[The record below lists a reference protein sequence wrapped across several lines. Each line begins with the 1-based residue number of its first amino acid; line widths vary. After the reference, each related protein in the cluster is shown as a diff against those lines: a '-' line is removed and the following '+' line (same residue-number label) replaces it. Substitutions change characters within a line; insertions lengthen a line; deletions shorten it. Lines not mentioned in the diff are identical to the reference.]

1 MAESP
6 AFELIGPDATVAA
19 GHSLGEALARVSPA
33 TFVIFLEG
41 PLGAGKTT
49 FARGVLGGLGHRGR
63 VPSPTYT
70 LVEPYDLAAVRVIH
84 IDLYRVRDPREL
96 DDLVLPELLGEST
109 YALIEWPDHG
119 VGHLPAADLIVR
131 LELSP
136 QGRRIRVN
144 PLTRP
149 ARMVAS
155 ALQMPR

>member
-19 GHSLGEALARVSPA
+19 GHSLGEALARVRPA

-49 FARGVLGGLGHRGR
+49 LARGVLAGLGHRGR

-96 DDLVLPELLGEST
+96 DDLALPELLGEST

-136 QGRRIRVN
+136 QGRHIHVN
-144 PLTRP
+144 PLTR
-149 ARMVAS
+149 AAEEIAS
-155 ALQMPR
+155 ALRKPR